1 MLILSRK
8 KNEDIVIKTPEG
20 RMITIRVV
28 DVNGDKTR
36 LGLIADEC
44 VSIMRKELIRQ
55 KEDKTNGLER
65 PAAGGPVH
73 AA

>member
-1 MLILSRK
+1 
-8 KNEDIVIKTPEG
+8 
-20 RMITIRVV
+20 MITIRVV